1 MNRRS
6 RLAGLGSL
14 LLVALAIVPAADAA
28 NRRVSISDY
37 RWSQPDLQVDLGEHV
52 TWYWVG
58 PDTMH
63 SVTGT
68 SPNSLA
74 VDSDPGV
81 SQPDH
86 RIGDTFQTSFDQPGV
101 YSFHCKL
108 HTTVKGTVTVS
119 ADPGDPASEPDP
131 VPQSKVDRSPPQLR
145 DVRLGAPRFGRR
157 GTSLR
162 FSIGENARV
171 SADYYRYDPDGR
183 RRFSGYAA
191 WRAHIGFNGVRLANS
206 RKHFDPRP
214 GSYLAVLQ
222 ATDEA
227 DNVSAT
233 QRVEFEIRKR

>member
-1 MNRRS
+1 MSRRS
-6 RLAGLGSL
+6 RLALLGSL
-14 LLVALAIVPAADAA
+14 LLVALATVPAAGAA

-37 RWSQPDLQVDLGEHV
+37 RWSTPDVQVDLGEHV

-63 SVTGT
+63 SITGT
-68 SPNSLA
+68 SPNSLG

-108 HTTVKGTVTVS
+108 HTTVKGTVTVT

-131 VPQSKVDRSPPQLR
+131 VPQSKVDRSAPKLR
-145 DVRLGAPRFGRR
+145 DVRLGSPKFGRR

-162 FSIGENARV
+162 FSIGETSKV
-171 SADYYRYDPDGR
+171 SADYYRYDADGK
-183 RRFSGYAA
+183 RRFTGYAT
-191 WRAHIGFNGVRLANS
+191 WPAHIGFNGVRIANK
-206 RKHFDPRP
+206 RKHFNPRP
-214 GSYLAVLQ
+214 GSYLAVLR

-227 DNVSAT
+227 NNVSAT
-233 QRVEFEIRKR
+233 KRVRFLIRKR